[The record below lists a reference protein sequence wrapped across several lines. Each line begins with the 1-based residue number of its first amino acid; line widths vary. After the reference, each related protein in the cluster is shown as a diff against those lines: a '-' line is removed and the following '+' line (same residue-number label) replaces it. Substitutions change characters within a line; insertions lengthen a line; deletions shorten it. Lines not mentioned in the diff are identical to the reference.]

1 MEIPISNAEFISA
14 IFPEDA
20 NVAVCSKKG
29 DPTEGGWMPQLYSGD
44 LTLGD
49 ESNNYVNSSS
59 FQLEEDGV
67 LNVQKKNCKSF
78 HFVLLDD
85 LGTKIPLNR
94 LGDFKPTWLIETS
107 PGNFQ
112 GGIAFNDPITDLAEA
127 ESVQKSILNAGYGD
141 RGAGGISRWARMP
154 VAINGKGKHLDEEGN
169 PFQCKLTQWNPE
181 VRYTVQELIE
191 ALQLT
196 LPKTDLDLRYDNEV
210 YTPKA
215 SKNPVIEALQ
225 ERGLYKTPLG
235 SGKHDMTCPWKHEH
249 TEQLDSGTAY
259 FEPDDN
265 YAIGGF
271 HCFHS
276 HEYHIHDLLNFL
288 GIKRID
294 ARHKPTIRIISGEL
308 HSIVGASEKALADTG
323 KYFERGGLIVRIVT
337 DSISGVESTM
347 PIKQSSLACELSAN
361 LSWEKY
367 DGRSKTWQPADPPQ
381 RHIAILYELQGFR
394 HLPKLKHIAR
404 QPYFCETTGELVT
417 ETGYNERTQLFGIFD
432 ARKYVIP
439 DAPTKEDALAALVE
453 LQELIDEFHFA
464 TDIDRAAT
472 LGAIFTA
479 VLRPSLDL
487 APAYHVKAS
496 SYGIGKSLLTK
507 SIALFATGALVE
519 RTSYSKTSEE
529 ATKSIV
535 SLLLDSPAVIDFDDL
550 DDDLKPHGV
559 FKRALT
565 SESLKERVLGHS
577 KTAAVST
584 RALFLSSGNNFEPL
598 NDLRRRVL
606 TITLDAKVQTPSMLT
621 YKRDPV
627 LALKTNREHYVG
639 LVLTIVKAWKT
650 SDCPKSEIKSLA
662 TYNGGWT
669 DYCRH
674 PLIWLGV
681 MDPATSLFEQII
693 FDPDVKRLGVLLDE
707 WYKCFGSNTIP
718 VRDVIKRINE
728 GHAEDLLEAILEF
741 PVADRGVI
749 NNAKFGWM
757 LKKYANR
764 VVDGLRF
771 EQVDE
776 PKRVAWRVVR
786 I

>member
-14 IFPEDA
+14 IFPEEA

-29 DPTEGGWMPQLYSGD
+29 DPTVGGWMPQLYSGD
-44 LTLGD
+44 LILGN
-49 ESNNYVNSSS
+49 ESNNYVNSSC
-59 FQLEEDGV
+59 FQLEENGV

-85 LGTKIPLNR
+85 LGTKIPLDR
-94 LGDFKPTWLIETS
+94 LGSFKPTWLIETS
-107 PGNFQ
+107 TGNFQ
-112 GGIAFNDPITDLAEA
+112 GGIVFKDPITDLAEA
-127 ESVQKSILNAGYGD
+127 ESVQKSILNADYGD

-181 VRYTVQELIE
+181 VRYTVQELID

-196 LPKTDLDLRYDNEV
+196 VPKTDLDLRYDNEV

-215 SKNPVIEALQ
+215 PKNPVVEALK

-235 SGKHDMTCPWKHEH
+235 SGKHGITCPWKHEH
-249 TEQLDSGTAY
+249 TDQLDSGTAY

-294 ARHKPTIRIISGEL
+294 ARHKPSIRIIEGEL
-308 HSIVGASEKALADTG
+308 HSIVGAAEKALASTG
-323 KYFERGGLIVRIVT
+323 KYFQRGGLIVRIVT
-337 DSISGVESTM
+337 DSISGMESTL
-347 PIKQSSLACELSAN
+347 PIKQSSLACELSSHLA
-361 LSWEKY
+361 WEKY
-367 DGRSKTWQPADPPQ
+367 DGRSKGWKPADPPQ
-381 RHIAILYELQGFR
+381 RHIGILYDSQDFR
-394 HLPKLKHIAR
+394 HLSILKHIAR
-404 QPYFCETTGELVT
+404 QPYFCEFTGELVT

-439 DAPTKEDALAALVE
+439 DAPTKEDALAALEV
-453 LQELIDEFHFA
+453 LQELIEEFHFA
-464 TDIDRAAT
+464 KDLDRAAT

-479 VLRPSLDL
+479 ALRPSLDL
-487 APAYHVKAS
+487 APAIHVKAS
-496 SYGIGKSLLTK
+496 AYGIGKSMLTK
-507 SIALFATGALVE
+507 LIALFATSVLVE
-519 RTSYSKTSEE
+519 GTTYASSTEE
-529 ATKSIV
+529 ATKSII

-577 KTAAVST
+577 KTVTVST
-584 RALFLSSGNNFEPL
+584 RTLFLSSGNNIEAL
-598 NDLRRRVL
+598 KDLRRRVL

-621 YKRDPV
+621 YKSDPI
-627 LALKTNREHYVG
+627 LTLKANREHYVG

-650 SDCPKSEIKSLA
+650 AGCPKSEIKSLA
-662 TYNGGWT
+662 TYNVGWT

-681 MDPATSLFEQII
+681 TDPATSLFEQIM
-693 FDPDVKRLGVLLDE
+693 FDPDLKRLGVLLSE
-707 WYKCFGSNTIP
+707 WHKCFDSNTIP

-764 VVDGLRF
+764 VVAGLRF